1 MRDSLFLD
9 KSKYKFFLVFHIFIS
24 ILYFLFAV
32 YYISIKG
39 FKERYYLY
47 LLYLIL
53 NLFLTGIIYYKF
65 KYTRIVLNIVAV
77 IVLALLIYSTA
88 MVVKIYTNTI
98 LVNFLLTFEIA
109 ITGYL
114 IFYIIYLNKNT
125 LKKNR
130 K

>member
-1 MRDSLFLD
+1 
-9 KSKYKFFLVFHIFIS
+9 
-24 ILYFLFAV
+24 
-32 YYISIKG
+32 
-39 FKERYYLY
+39 
-47 LLYLIL
+47 
-53 NLFLTGIIYYKF
+53 
-65 KYTRIVLNIVAV
+65 VAV

-125 LKKNR
+125 LKNTPNEIDKIGEKEN
-130 K
+130 